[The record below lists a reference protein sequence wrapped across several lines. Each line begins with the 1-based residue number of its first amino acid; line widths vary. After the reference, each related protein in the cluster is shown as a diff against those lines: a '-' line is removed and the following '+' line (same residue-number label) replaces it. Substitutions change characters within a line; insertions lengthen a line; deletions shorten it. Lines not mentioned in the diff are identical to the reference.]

1 MVKNPSANARD
12 VGSIPDPGRSPGEG
26 NSPFQYSCLG
36 KYMDRGVGQATVHG
50 VNLTTTTKSVLLST
64 TLGHAWVRK
73 VNEISPLQR
82 L

>member
-1 MVKNPSANARD
+1 MVKNPSDNARD

-26 NSPFQYSCLG
+26 NSPFQYYCLG
-36 KYMDRGVGQATVHG
+36 KYMDRGVGQDTVHG